1 MSKSRVSLPLKPQCL
16 LHAYLHSG
24 CVDEDLGCGVVDPDG
39 LEDGGAVV
47 GDLDLPLVPAHPPQ
61 DLVHPLRAQRR
72 LDEVAD
78 GHGAHERRE
87 AGHLRLLL
95 VGLVLQH
102 SDRVQGDLQTVC
114 NLLMICDIP
123 HETGFKTF
131 T

>member
-1 MSKSRVSLPLKPQCL
+1 MKHLGSRVVN
-16 LHAYLHSG
+16 ANRT
-24 CVDEDLGCGVVDPDG
+24 
-39 LEDGGAVV
+39 EDGGAVV
-47 GDLDLPLVPAHPPQ
+47 GHLNGPSSVAHAPQ
-61 DLVHPLRAQRR
+61 DLVHPLRPEGR

-102 SDRVQGDLQTVC
+102 SDRVQGHLQTVC
-114 NLLMICDIP
+114 NLLMILDIP